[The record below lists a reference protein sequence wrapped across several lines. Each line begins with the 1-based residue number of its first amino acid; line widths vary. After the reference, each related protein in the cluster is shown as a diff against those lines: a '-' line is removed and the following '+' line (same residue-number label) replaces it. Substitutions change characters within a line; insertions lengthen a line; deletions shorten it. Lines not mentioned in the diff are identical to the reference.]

1 MKYVTVVTVKI
12 DVTCEAVDP
21 EDAQEINEFYIK
33 DKLEEVMA
41 SPFVDGI
48 NIIHSHTTK
57 LKKES

>member
-12 DVTCEAVDP
+12 DLTCEAVDS
-21 EDAQEINEFYIK
+21 EDAAEINEYFLK
-33 DKLEEVMA
+33 EKLAELMQ

>member
-1 MKYVTVVTVKI
+1 MRFVTVATVKI
-12 DVTCEAVDP
+12 DVICESADS
-21 EDAQEINEFYIK
+21 EDAAEINEYFLRE
-33 DKLEEVMA
+33 KLAELMQ

>member
-1 MKYVTVVTVKI
+1 MKYVTVATVKI
-12 DVTCEAVDP
+12 DVVCEAVDS
-21 EDAQEINEFYIK
+21 EDAAEINEYYLK
-33 DKLEEVMA
+33 DKLAEVMA